1 VARLRVVS
9 PAPKL
14 TEIRLK
20 RIVSVLYL
28 LVIVATMIAWVLKYH
43 RS

>member
-1 VARLRVVS
+1 MS

-20 RIVSVLYL
+20 RIASVLYL

-43 RS
+43 PYPRPYQ